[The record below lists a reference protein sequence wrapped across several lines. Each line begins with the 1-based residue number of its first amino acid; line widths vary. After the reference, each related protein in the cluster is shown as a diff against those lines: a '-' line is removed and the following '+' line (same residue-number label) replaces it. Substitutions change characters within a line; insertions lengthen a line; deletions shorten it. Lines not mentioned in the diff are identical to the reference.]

1 MDSKRP
7 VKCPN
12 CLTAGDLYVQPPQ
25 EYTRPRSVQ
34 MADQFCSKPG
44 LKGSKRVLMVRRGLG
59 RRPVV
64 VLAWREF
71 SEISV
76 VFYAENTFQNTQ
88 LVQAWAPVFIPPT
101 TGGRS
106 MSLRG
111 KSSSLHQNLRFFTLW
126 RFLWGQLEAFF
137 RRGLDFGMTL
147 SIVHSRCGFRKTG
160 CWGYEWAVT
169 SVPVSAE

>member
-1 MDSKRP
+1 MIYTSNLPKSTRGRAAFKWPTNSAPSQDSKDQ
-7 VKCPN
+7 N
-12 CLTAGDLYVQPPQ
+12 GCLWSEED
-25 EYTRPRSVQ
+25 
-34 MADQFCSKPG
+34 
-44 LKGSKRVLMVRRGLG
+44 G

-76 VFYAENTFQNTQ
+76 VFNAKNMFQNTQ

-111 KSSSLHQNLRFFTLW
+111 KSSSLNQNLRFFTLW

-147 SIVHSRCGFRKTG
+147 SIVHSRCGFGKTG